1 MPALKKTHFP
11 EGAWSDFVRD
21 VVSPSVRAGM
31 EEHLRS
37 GCAECAASLQFVR
50 ELADFARHDQAV
62 QVPEDLVSAAVAI
75 FRPRQSEGW
84 LDTLDR
90 IAAELLQDLRGDG
103 QLVGVRSAGGGPRR
117 LVYRAGPY
125 GLDLSVEPSCG
136 DGLNALTG
144 QIDHQGGEGLGGAV
158 VQVWVDGSRVAETRA
173 NPYGE
178 FVAEYPAGMAVE
190 LRIGLL
196 ASGRRLDV
204 SLPAVQ

>member
-21 VVSPSVRAGM
+21 LASPSVRAGM

-37 GCAECAASLQFVR
+37 GCAECAASLRFVR
-50 ELADFARHDQAV
+50 EMLDFARAERSV
-62 QVPEDLVSAAVAI
+62 EVPETLVSAAVSI
-75 FRPRQSEGW
+75 FRPRPVESW
-84 LDTLDR
+84 MDTFERL
-90 IAAELLQDLRGDG
+90 AAELLQDLRGDG

-125 GLDLSVEPSCG
+125 GLDLSLESCP
-136 DGLNALTG
+136 DSGLNAITG
-144 QIDHQGGEGLGGAV
+144 QIAHDGGEGLGDAV
-158 VQVWVDGSRVAETRA
+158 VQVWVDGAPVAETRA

-178 FVAEYPAGMAVE
+178 FVAEHPAGMAVE